1 MITILTQGLTIFMT
15 ACLIIFVFRTIQIG
29 ILADRSDIRSKSLL
43 SAIAIVLGM
52 PWSKKNHTPLSGKLS
67 YYFDLLS
74 GKMIGKYREHLKNV
88 AMFIKAECS
97 NNPQDPVVRETVI
110 SNFSHLNVIVENAVM
125 SNSLDEF
132 VVNVEQ
138 SASFIAHLINKDIEE
153 LIDSAIKD
161 GFDKS
166 NPSLYML
173 LVSIE
178 HTANLHNLDT
188 NTIVIVS
195 LDYLQ
200 RVDLTKEYNAIA

>member
-29 ILADRSDIRSKSLL
+29 ILAYRSDVKSKSLL

-88 AMFIKAECS
+88 ATFIKAECS

-138 SASFIAHLINKDIEE
+138 STSFIAHLINKDIEE
-153 LIDSAIKD
+153 LIDGAIKV

-166 NPSLYML
+166 NPNLYML

-200 RVDLTKEYNAIA
+200 QVDLTKEYNAIA

>member
-52 PWSKKNHTPLSGKLS
+52 PWSKENHTPLTGKLS

-88 AMFIKAECS
+88 AMFIKVECS
-97 NNPQDPVVRETVI
+97 NNPQDPVVRDTVI
-110 SNFSHLNVIVENAVM
+110 SNFSHLNVIVENVVM

-153 LIDSAIKD
+153 LIDGAIKD

-166 NPSLYML
+166 NPNLYML

>member
-52 PWSKKNHTPLSGKLS
+52 PWSKENHTPLTGKLS

-88 AMFIKAECS
+88 AMFIKVECS

-110 SNFSHLNVIVENAVM
+110 SNFSHLNVIVENVVM

-153 LIDSAIKD
+153 LIDGAIKD

-166 NPSLYML
+166 NPNLYML

>member
-29 ILADRSDIRSKSLL
+29 ILAYRSDIRSKSLL

-52 PWSKKNHTPLSGKLS
+52 PWSKKNHTTLSGKLS
-67 YYFDLLS
+67 YYFDILS
-74 GKMIGKYREHLKNV
+74 GKMIGKYRKHIKNIT
-88 AMFIKAECS
+88 MFIKAECS
-97 NNPQDPVVRETVI
+97 NNPRDPVVRETVI
-110 SNFSHLNVIVENAVM
+110 SNFTHLNVIVENVVM
-125 SNSLDEF
+125 SDSLDEF

-138 SASFIAHLINKDIEE
+138 STSFIAHLINKDIEKT
-153 LIDSAIKD
+153 IDGAIKV

-166 NPSLYML
+166 NPNLYML

>member
-29 ILADRSDIRSKSLL
+29 ILAYRSDVKSKSLL

-52 PWSKKNHTPLSGKLS
+52 PWSKKNHTSLSGKLS

-88 AMFIKAECS
+88 ALFIKAECS

-132 VVNVEQ
+132 VVNVER
-138 SASFIAHLINKDIEE
+138 SASFIAHLINNDIEG
-153 LIDSAIKD
+153 LIDGAINS

-166 NPSLYML
+166 HPDLYML

-178 HTANLHNLDT
+178 HTANLYNLDT

>member
-29 ILADRSDIRSKSLL
+29 ILAYRSDVKSKSLL

-88 AMFIKAECS
+88 TMFIKAECS

-153 LIDSAIKD
+153 LIDGAIID

-166 NPSLYML
+166 NPNLYML

>member
-52 PWSKKNHTPLSGKLS
+52 PWSKENHTPLTGKLS

-88 AMFIKAECS
+88 AMFIKVECS
-97 NNPQDPVVRETVI
+97 NNPQDPVVRDTVI
-110 SNFSHLNVIVENAVM
+110 SNFSHLNVIVENVVM

>member
-29 ILADRSDIRSKSLL
+29 ILAYRSDIRSKSLL
-43 SAIAIVLGM
+43 SAIAVVLGM

-67 YYFDLLS
+67 YYFDILS

-88 AMFIKAECS
+88 ALFIKAECS

-138 SASFIAHLINKDIEE
+138 SASFIAHLINKDIED
-153 LIDSAIKD
+153 LIDGAIKA

-166 NPSLYML
+166 NPNLYML